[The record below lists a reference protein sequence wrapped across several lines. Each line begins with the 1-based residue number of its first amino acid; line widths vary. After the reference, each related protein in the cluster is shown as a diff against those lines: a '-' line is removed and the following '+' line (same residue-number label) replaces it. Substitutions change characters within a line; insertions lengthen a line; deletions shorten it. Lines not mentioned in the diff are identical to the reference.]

1 MEDGRLGLIDY
12 GQCKR
17 LTESERLSL
26 ARVVSKLN
34 DPDTPENEKIVA
46 DAMRN
51 FGFRFKYADEHCIVT
66 KTAKLFF
73 DSDSEGRKVGCT
85 TPQLYL
91 LYLQA
96 RNPMEHVPDAAG
108 MSKCNMAIKHIIIY
122 MKYFA

>member
-1 MEDGRLGLIDY
+1 MELEDGRLGLIDY

-34 DPDTPENEKIVA
+34 GPDSQENEKSVA
-46 DAMRN
+46 DAMRD
-51 FGFRFKYADEHCIVT
+51 FGFRFKHTDEHHIVT

-73 DSDSEGRKVGCT
+73 DSDSDGRKIGCT
-85 TPQLYL
+85 TPQIYF

-108 MSKCNMAIKHIIIY
+108 T
-122 MKYFA
+122 